1 VKQLEFVSL
10 GQARLHPEPNA
21 TSLFV
26 AAHVAAHV
34 AIHFVRPTLS
44 VDQRLASELEQQSC
58 AVGSSQR
65 SPVMFPSVWLD
76 GLTADA
82 LTLAPV
88 ARVAAKTREGE
99 TDRLDRN
106 PLSIYQAPLYWP
118 AGVLD

>member
-26 AAHVAAHV
+26 AAHVAA
-34 AIHFVRPTLS
+34 HFVRPTLS

-82 LTLAPV
+82 LTFAPV